1 MGLSGSVRRIGV
13 EPLAVLG
20 REMKPEHKAR
30 VIRALY
36 QLGLEQGNVTKD
48 AVAGVLDV
56 AVARGR

>member
-1 MGLSGSVRRIGV
+1 
-13 EPLAVLG
+13 
-20 REMKPEHKAR
+20 MKPEHKAR

-48 AVAGVLDV
+48 VVAGVLDV